1 MTRTVYTVTAR
12 TGGGSTWTPI
22 GTATVEADGTIAIE
36 LDALPAAGRL
46 VLPPDGALPATS
58 ARERTRHTRTLSVDG
73 VVEPGDIDTVGLLVG
88 EATLGEATAL
98 VAVLG
103 DPARPSALV
112 AHALAI
118 EVNDAGVVTTLT
130 VPLAPL
136 VAEAFAAAKAGA
148 R

>member
-1 MTRTVYTVTAR
+1 MTRRTCTV
-12 TGGGSTWTPI
+12 
-22 GTATVEADGTIAIE
+22 D
-36 LDALPAAGRL
+36 
-46 VLPPDGALPATS
+46 
-58 ARERTRHTRTLSVDG
+58 
-73 VVEPGDIDTVGLLVG
+73 VVAEPGELDTVGLLVG

-103 DPARPSALV
+103 DPARPQALV

-118 EVNDAGVVTTLT
+118 EVNARGVVTTLT